1 MQDMMRWKRIE
12 ERTEDGFG
20 NEESGE
26 FWKRWIVV
34 CVICKTEGRREVGD
48 QHWRECEVDEEGRR
62 VVEVRVYRKRWR

>member
-34 CVICKTEGRREVGD
+34 CVMCKTEGR
-48 QHWRECEVDEEGRR
+48 CEVDEEGRR